1 MLVAVLVSMVIA
13 MLISMVIAVLVS
25 MVIAVLVSM
34 VIAMLIS
41 MVVPVM
47 TVGSFWFAME
57 WNAIQ
62 ALVLCERR
70 ADMSPIADL

>member
-1 MLVAVLVSMVIA
+1 MF
-13 MLISMVIAVLVS
+13 IAVLVS
-25 MVIAVLVSM
+25 MFIAVLVSMFIAVLVSM

-47 TVGSFWFAME
+47 TMGSFWFAME